1 MFFFI
6 TIGIGLLLLFFSST
20 LWKSYCIHAYTELNK
35 QRSKVQKKRMQ
46 DYQREEVSE
55 LEWFSAQLLGREA
68 FYENRIHGLLRAY
81 SYITL
86 LSLSISLQ

>member
-1 MFFFI
+1 MAVDKSCSFLSQLVLV
-6 TIGIGLLLLFFSST
+6 LLLLFFSST

-68 FYENRIHGLLRAY
+68 FL
-81 SYITL
+81 
-86 LSLSISLQ
+86 